1 MKGRLKWMGK
11 IVLSAAAIYL
21 VFRKISWRDTWQL
34 LSHIDIWWTL
44 PALVLFNLSQVL
56 SARRLLYYYRAA
68 GAPLARGLN
77 LWLYY
82 QGMFYNLFL
91 PGGIGGD
98 GYKVHWL
105 RKTYR
110 VPVRR
115 LVTASVLDRL
125 TGLAVLGLLALAL
138 ASWLV
143 PAGVM
148 PFSTWMLLPA
158 YGVATAVALW
168 FVKRYFGRYYP
179 FTGSATVLS
188 LGVQVLQLSAVLCLL
203 AAFGRPNHVFAY
215 MLLLLASSV
224 AAAIPF
230 TIGGAGA
237 REIVFVAGA
246 PLLGVVREQAV
257 AVSLLFFLITV
268 VSSLPPVLIR
278 SSGDAAARG
287 GVR

>member
-1 MKGRLKWMGK
+1 MKARLKWIAR

-34 LSHIDIWWTL
+34 LSHIDIWWIL
-44 PALVLFNLSQVL
+44 PALVLYNVSQLV

-68 GAPLARGLN
+68 GAPLAPVQNR
-77 LWLYY
+77 WLYY

-105 RKTYR
+105 RKAYQ

-143 PAGVM
+143 PRGVT
-148 PFSTWMLLPA
+148 PFPTWVLLPA
-158 YGVATAVALW
+158 YGVAVAVALW

-179 FTGSATVLS
+179 VTGRAAGLS
-188 LGVQVLQLSAVLCLL
+188 LGVQVSQLAAILCLL
-203 AAFGRPNHVFAY
+203 AAFGRPDHVFAY

-246 PLLGVVREQAV
+246 PLLGVIREEAV

-268 VSSLPPVLIR
+268 VSSLPPVLVPAPR
-278 SSGDAAARG
+278 EVSGDSAR
-287 GVR
+287 

>member
-1 MKGRLKWMGK
+1 MKARLKWIAR

-21 VFRKISWRDTWQL
+21 VFRKISWRDTWEL
-34 LSHIDIWWTL
+34 LSHIDIWWIL
-44 PALVLFNLSQVL
+44 PALVLFNLSQVV

-68 GAPLARGLN
+68 GAPLAPRQN

-105 RKTYR
+105 RKAYQ

-143 PAGVM
+143 PGDLT
-148 PFSTWMLLPA
+148 PFPAWVLLPA
-158 YGVATAVALW
+158 YGAAAAVALW

-179 FTGSATVLS
+179 FTGRAAGLS
-188 LGVQVLQLSAVLCLL
+188 LGVQALQLSAILCLL
-203 AAFGRPNHVFAY
+203 AAFGRPDHVFAY
-215 MLLLLASSV
+215 MLLLLVSSV

-246 PLLGVVREQAV
+246 PLLGVIREEAV

-268 VSSLPPVLIR
+268 VSSLPPVLVPAPR
-278 SSGDAAARG
+278 DVTRG
-287 GVR
+287 GAR